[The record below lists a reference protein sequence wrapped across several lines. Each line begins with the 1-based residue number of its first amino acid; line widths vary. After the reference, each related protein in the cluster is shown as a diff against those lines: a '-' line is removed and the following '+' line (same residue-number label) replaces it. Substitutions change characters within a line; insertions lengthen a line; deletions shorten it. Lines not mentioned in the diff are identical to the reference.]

1 MKIKYFLAVSFLF
14 PIISDVQNIF
24 EGVLLDKATKV
35 PVPNAS
41 ILLMNGKVRVN
52 DNYIDFSG
60 KWHAETAPATFD
72 LNLTQIK
79 GRVSGSHCAVQMGG
93 QKIDCALKDT
103 DVTITGNAN
112 NSASVKVNFI
122 SQFSQKQGTAT
133 ITKMND
139 STIEWRI
146 ITKPMGEYYLPNQM
160 VLKKR

>member
-1 MKIKYFLAVSFLF
+1 MKQKPSRYICWRTNGVCKFHLTLFFTMFFLSFR
-14 PIISDVQNIF
+14 
-24 EGVLLDKATKV
+24 A
-35 PVPNAS
+35 
-41 ILLMNGKVRVN
+41 N

-60 KWHAETAPATFD
+60 KWHAETATASFD

-93 QKIDCALKDT
+93 QRVDCALKDD

-112 NSASVKVNFI
+112 NSASVMVSFI

-139 STIEWRI
+139 STIEWKI
-146 ITKPMGEYYLPNQM
+146 LTKPKGEYYLPNQM
-160 VLKKR
+160 VLKKQ